1 MFRTDCSDGRNVHV
15 WSMNS
20 RFSVQIQVSRAA
32 GAMVCAMDSLGILQ
46 AADVWEEATPHTY
59 LNEIVRQML
68 LIV

>member
-1 MFRTDCSDGRNVHV
+1 MVHELEVLGADSGKYSGRCY
-15 WSMNS
+15 
-20 RFSVQIQVSRAA
+20 
-32 GAMVCAMDSLGILQ
+32 GVCNELTLGIPQ

>member
-1 MFRTDCSDGRNVHV
+1 MVHELEVLGADSGKDSGRCY
-15 WSMNS
+15 
-20 RFSVQIQVSRAA
+20 
-32 GAMVCAMDSLGILQ
+32 GVCNELTLGIPQ